1 MSKNGAW
8 IDQKPKREGRVRAG
22 GRGSNTEDSISAKKY
37 HCIDNI
43 EKMSSNIPRN
53 EMYLNLRYFL

>member
-1 MSKNGAW
+1 MGLGLTKSLKEKVGW
-8 IDQKPKREGRVRAG
+8 RG